1 MDETTDQTYLTGVM
15 DQLRTA
21 VAHGDGQEAER
32 IVDQVD
38 ADGYQAAAAALG
50 EGLTQ
55 TSVADQL
62 ADQP

>member
-1 MDETTDQTYLTGVM
+1 MSDDAQTYLTGIL

-21 VAHGDGQEAER
+21 VAHGDGRKAEQ

-50 EGLTQ
+50 QGLAR
-55 TSVADQL
+55 TSVAGQL
-62 ADQP
+62 TEQ